1 MGSYYGDNNE
11 REIINRERRRML
23 AMRDIDDLAAG
34 KFSGV
39 RIVDRTI
46 SKALVKIKKKVKSH
60 FGIEIKVNA
69 DTINNKN
76 LDLLYEWIG
85 NHSPRAH
92 ELLTK
97 TAIDDEIT
105 HRGRLVNNTFFF
117 KIDQGTYAW
126 IRIGDDYRDLIM
138 DDGGKTI
145 LLTDEKIKDNDMLIY
160 IFGKKMYQHVRNLNK
175 ILTSRENN
183 TLRIY
188 KISGDPNSRS
198 DVAFKSLYQD
208 GDRRELDTI
217 FMEDGVIESITNHID
232 KYMANKDLYTG
243 RGIIYKT
250 GILLYGEPGTGKTS
264 LIKALAS
271 KYGRDLILLDMSTF
285 QSIGLETFV
294 HSVNIDDKKYI
305 IALEDIDCVIAD
317 RENEN
322 ADKDDKKVINMLLQL
337 LDSNSSPN
345 EVIFIASTNH
355 IELLDEALMREGRFD
370 LRVPITGIYEE
381 KAREMCKSFD
391 LNDYQID
398 EIIDQLYQ
406 NDAFPVRQSK
416 LQSIILKHSGMNLR
430 GEVAE
435 EDETG
440 KEAGDKSTESSEEQS
455 ANSSEEDEE

>member
-1 MGSYYGDNNE
+1 MGYYADNNE

-23 AMRDIDDLAAG
+23 AMRNFNDVSTG
-34 KFSGV
+34 NFSGIH
-39 RIVDRTI
+39 IVDRI
-46 SKALVKIKKKVKSH
+46 LSKLLNRTRKKIKTH

-69 DTINNKN
+69 DVVNNKN
-76 LDLLYEWIG
+76 LDLLYDWISD
-85 NHSPRAH
+85 HSPRAH

-117 KIDQGTYAW
+117 KIDGGTYAW
-126 IRIGDDYRDLIM
+126 IRIGDDYRDLVM
-138 DDGGKTI
+138 GNGGSSV

-160 IFGKKMYQHVRNLNK
+160 IFGRKMYQHVRKLNK

-188 KISGDPNSRS
+188 KISGDSNSRS

-217 FMEDGVIESITNHID
+217 FMEDGVIESITSHID

-271 KYGRDLILLDMSTF
+271 KYGYDLILLDMSTF
-285 QSIGLETFV
+285 QHIGLETFV

-370 LRVPITGIYEE
+370 LRVPITGIGED

-398 EIIDQLYQ
+398 EIMDQLHHD
-406 NDAFPVRQSK
+406 NAFPIRQSK

-440 KEAGDKSTESSEEQS
+440 KENGDNSAESSKERTADSSQENEE
-455 ANSSEEDEE
+455 